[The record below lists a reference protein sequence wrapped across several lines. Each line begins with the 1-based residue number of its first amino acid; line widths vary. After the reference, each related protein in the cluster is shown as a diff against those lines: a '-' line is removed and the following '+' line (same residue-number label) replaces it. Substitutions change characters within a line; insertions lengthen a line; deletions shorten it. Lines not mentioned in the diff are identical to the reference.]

1 MQKVKKAAARLDRF
15 SAISV
20 LENLNNNQIAV
31 YNYDK
36 FCTLYEAAINC
47 ETQYIAPL
55 FREGTFI
62 VKREF
67 EDVCVYLLMNFTT
80 SFGED
85 NSIIAELE
93 SLKINFPTMT
103 NLDEDYILDVELQAI
118 KNGAKNYEYIGKI
131 KVEYFKS
138 ARRLISFSNSV
149 VEILE
154 QRGHKN
160 IMEYLGGMPEALKN
174 IDSSVNLFFGLLVCV
189 DYLLKHP
196 EEKKK
201 ETSEKHHT
209 TSKNITRRIDDV
221 QIISLN
227 SLKFK
232 TSDMKKAKIL
242 RSKTIYRIAENW
254 AVRGHYR
261 HYKNGKT
268 IFIEG
273 YEKGKKRQEKL
284 QRKTKYE
291 I

>member
-1 MQKVKKAAARLDRF
+1 MQKVKKAAARLDRL

-20 LENLNNNQIAV
+20 LENLSNNQIAV

-36 FCTLYEAAINC
+36 FCTLYDTAINC
-47 ETQYIAPL
+47 EAQDIAPL
-55 FREGTFI
+55 FPEGTFI

-67 EDVCVYLLMNFTT
+67 EDIWVYLLVNFTT
-80 SFGED
+80 SFGEND
-85 NSIIAELE
+85 SIIAELE
-93 SLKINFPTMT
+93 SLKINFPPIT
-103 NLDEDYILDVELQAI
+103 NLDEDYILDAELQTI
-118 KNGAKNYEYIGKI
+118 KNGGKNYEYVGKI
-131 KVEYFKS
+131 KVEYTKN

-160 IMEYLGGMPEALKN
+160 IMEYLGGMPGALKN

-196 EEKKK
+196 EEKQR
-201 ETSEKHHT
+201 EPHEKRHN
-209 TSKNITRRIDDV
+209 TSKSTARNIDDV
-221 QIISLN
+221 QVISLN

-232 TSDMKKAKIL
+232 TSDAKKANIL
-242 RSKTIYRIAENW
+242 RSKTIHRIAENW
-254 AVRGHYR
+254 SVRGHYR

-273 YEKGKKRQEKL
+273 YEKGNKRQEKL
-284 QRKTKYE
+284 QKKTKYE